1 MLSIPSCAAA
11 KVANRILGI
20 VQGNK
25 EKIELALCH
34 WIRLCRA
41 VPFSVFLLK
50 QEKSLKEQEEHL
62 ALRRNLYA
70 KWN

>member
-1 MLSIPSCAAA
+1 MLLIPSCAVA

-25 EKIELALCH
+25 KKIELDLCH
-34 WIRLCRA
+34 WIHLCRA

-50 QEKSLKEQEEHL
+50 QEKSLKEQEEQP
-62 ALRRNLYA
+62 ALRRNL
-70 KWN
+70 